1 MVDVIRDPVLQ
12 RWRWKQMP
20 LDDACYQPR
29 IRNKSEFRDEIYK
42 PPKNDEILF
51 EQSGEDDGWAISNE
65 RNQKG
70 IGK

>member
-1 MVDVIRDPVLQ
+1 
-12 RWRWKQMP
+12 MP
-20 LDDACYQPR
+20 LDDAR
-29 IRNKSEFRDEIYK
+29 FWRGIRNKSEFRDQTYD

-51 EQSGEDDGWAISNE
+51 EQSGEDDGWAISYE